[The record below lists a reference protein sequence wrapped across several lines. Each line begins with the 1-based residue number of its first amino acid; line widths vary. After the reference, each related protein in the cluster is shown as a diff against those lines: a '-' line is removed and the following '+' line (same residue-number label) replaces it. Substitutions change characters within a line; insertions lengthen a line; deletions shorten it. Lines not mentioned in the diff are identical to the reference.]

1 MKPRRFKTYKFKTKT
16 SQGENMKTIFKIMT
30 ITIFTFM
37 FVFAAQAKT
46 VNVTDFGAVANDDT
60 DDTEAV
66 KQAVQDLLE
75 NGGGNLVFPAGV
87 TDIQEEIVFAPRGL
101 VSFRLS
107 GDKGSYIKLNGSPAT
122 NYFVFEN
129 AIQAEVESLNFI
141 GDTNT
146 VMNAQRVIWAKKG
159 SQTTISR
166 CAFFDVGAV
175 AAIVE
180 FNDTAAVVENTIF
193 YGSAAQ
199 ESAVV
204 TRSAKS
210 LTVNNTTFKNEG
222 EYLNTTARKASDI
235 RPENWVKVENPVSVG
250 KGTVRIKDSF
260 FDSAA
265 VKSIRIEDQM
275 SATLDGLT
283 VNVTLSKFGAGV
295 SLKNVSYAETL
306 NSTFG
311 FPNLPRPAFEIRN
324 GSYLEVNAV
333 TLTDLVRFG
342 DSDANSGYQ
351 IRYCPTCNV
360 TPSKARK

>member
-1 MKPRRFKTYKFKTKT
+1 
-16 SQGENMKTIFKIMT
+16 MKTIFKIIT

-37 FVFAAQAKT
+37 FAFAAQAKT

-60 DDTEAV
+60 DDSEAV
-66 KQAVQDLLE
+66 RQAVQDLLE
-75 NGGGNLVFPAGV
+75 NGGGDLVFPSGV

-101 VSFRLS
+101 VSFRMS
-107 GDKGSYIKLNGSPAT
+107 GDKGSYIKLNGSSET
-122 NYFVFEN
+122 NYFIFEN
-129 AIQAEVESLNFI
+129 SIQAEIESLNFI
-141 GDTNT
+141 GDTNK
-146 VMNAQRVIWAKKG
+146 VINAQRVVWAKKG

-166 CAFFDVGAV
+166 CAFLDVGAV

-199 ESAVV
+199 ASAVLS
-204 TRSAKS
+204 RSTKS
-210 LTVNNTTFKNEG
+210 LSINNTVFKNEG
-222 EYLNTTARKASDI
+222 EYLNTTARKAMDI
-235 RPENWVKVENPVSVG
+235 NPENWVKIENPVSVG
-250 KGTVRIKDSF
+250 KGAVRIKDSY

-265 VKSIRIEDQM
+265 LKSIRIEDQM

-283 VNVTLSKFGAGV
+283 INVTLSKFGAGV

-306 NSTFG
+306 NSMFG
-311 FPNLPRPAFEIRN
+311 FPNRPRPAFEIRN

-333 TLTDLVRFG
+333 TLTDMVRFG
-342 DSDANSGYQ
+342 DSDSNSGYQ